1 MQCSVHPIYSTKS
14 LSFIHLLLSYIAAK
28 AAAAKKKKEK
38 KKKEKKKEK
47 EKEKERKKKEEAG
60 ELLR

>member
-38 KKKEKKKEK
+38 EK

>member
-28 AAAAKKKKEK
+28 AAAAKKKK
-38 KKKEKKKEK
+38 KKEKKKKEK

>member
-14 LSFIHLLLSYIAAK
+14 LSFIHLLLSYIAAR

-38 KKKEKKKEK
+38 KK
-47 EKEKERKKKEEAG
+47 KEKERKKKEEAG

>member
-38 KKKEKKKEK
+38 KKKEK
-47 EKEKERKKKEEAG
+47 ERKKKEEAG

>member
-38 KKKEKKKEK
+38 EK
-47 EKEKERKKKEEAG
+47 KEKERKKKEEAG

>member
-38 KKKEKKKEK
+38 KKKEKEM
-47 EKEKERKKKEEAG
+47 KKKEEAG

>member
-38 KKKEKKKEK
+38 KKKEK

>member
-38 KKKEKKKEK
+38 K